1 MNKDRIWVLMARR
14 LAGEITPAEQIELEQ
29 LVQSNPDIHF
39 PLQTLTDL
47 WKENTYQ
54 ADQNDPE
61 TEEAYLNHIER
72 LKTAIPA
79 GERSSRKNLLPYMV
93 ILISILVLIFFGMP
107 KRSIPPTLPSISEI
121 STKAGSKTK
130 LVLPDGSRVWLNA
143 KTKLTYDENFGK
155 ELREVKLTGEAFF
168 EVVRDSLKPF
178 LIHTSNM
185 DLKVLGTTFNV
196 KSYPGEQTSEASL
209 ISGSLEISLTA
220 RNKQKIILRPSEKL
234 VISNDSVPLSHKT
247 ISGKSVVQPIISIK
261 NLTHF
266 EEADS
271 IIIETSWVKNQLVF
285 QDESF
290 KEIALKMEK
299 WYGVVINFEQPEL
312 TQLRFTGIFEKETID
327 QALYA
332 LSISEPFKYNI
343 TQNGIRISAIHKTNI
358 R

>member
-1 MNKDRIWVLMARR
+1 MTKDRIWVLMARR

-54 ADQNDPE
+54 ADQKDPE

-72 LKTAIPA
+72 LKTTIPA
-79 GERSSRKNLLPYMV
+79 GEKSGRKNLLPYMV
-93 ILISILVLIFFGMP
+93 ILITILVLIFFGMP
-107 KRSIPPTLPSISEI
+107 KRSTPTLPSISEI
-121 STKAGSKTK
+121 STKSGSKTK

-185 DLKVLGTTFNV
+185 DLKVLGTSFNV

-220 RNKQKIILRPSEKL
+220 RNKQMIILRPSEKL
-234 VISNDSVPLSHKT
+234 IISNDSVSVSHKT
-247 ISGKSVVQPIISIK
+247 ISGKSVPQPIISIK
-261 NLTHF
+261 NLTHY

-312 TQLRFTGIFEKETID
+312 AQLRFTGIFEKETIE

-343 TQNGIRISAIHKTNI
+343 SQNGIMISAIRKTNN

>member
-1 MNKDRIWVLMARR
+1 MARR

-29 LVQSNPDIHF
+29 LVQSSPDIHF

-47 WKENTYQ
+47 WKEQTYKLPHS
-54 ADQNDPE
+54 DPE

-72 LKTAIPA
+72 LKTTIP
-79 GERSSRKNLLPYMV
+79 GREKNGRKNLLPYMV

-107 KRSIPPTLPSISEI
+107 KKTIQPTLPPISEI
-121 STKAGSKTK
+121 STKSGSKTK

-143 KTKLTYDENFGK
+143 KTKLTYDERFGK

-178 LIHTSNM
+178 LIHTNNM
-185 DLKVLGTTFNV
+185 DLKVLGTSFNV
-196 KSYPGEQTSEASL
+196 KSYPGEHTSEASL

-234 VISNDSVPLSHKT
+234 VISNDSVQTSHKT
-247 ISGKSVVQPIISIK
+247 ISGKTIDQSIISIK

-266 EEADS
+266 EEVDS

-290 KEIALKMEK
+290 KDIALKMEK
-299 WYGVVINFEQPEL
+299 WYGVVINFQQAEL
-312 TQLRFTGIFEKETID
+312 EQLRFTGIFEKETIE

-332 LSISEPFKYNI
+332 LSISEPFKCNVSP
-343 TQNGIRISAIHKTNI
+343 NGITISSI
-358 R
+358 RKNSTR